1 MIDNES
7 ILQMNIQPKDII
19 KRVEE
24 EYKESKYGSVKY
36 TKTKCIG

>member
-1 MIDNES
+1 MDNES
-7 ILQMNIQPKDII
+7 ILQMNIQPKDVI

-36 TKTKCIG
+36 TKNEMY